1 MSQYVIY
8 GLLCLVL
15 SIFHEE
21 TLGDT
26 EALYIVTE
34 KLLKRG
40 FIAEDFWNK
49 VIFFCKYHIKSKT
62 RHDFLRRDI

>member
-1 MSQYVIY
+1 MY

-26 EALYIVTE
+26 EALYIVAE

-49 VIFFCKYHIKSKT
+49 VKNMVFRNVIFEI
-62 RHDFLRRDI
+62 

>member
-1 MSQYVIY
+1 MAQYVLY

-21 TLGDT
+21 TLGDA
-26 EALYIVTE
+26 EALYSVAE

-40 FIAEDFWNK
+40 FISEDFWNK
-49 VIFFCKYHIKSKT
+49 VIVNFVQSNNSPP
-62 RHDFLRRDI
+62 

>member
-1 MSQYVIY
+1 M
-8 GLLCLVL
+8 L

-26 EALYIVTE
+26 EALYIVAE

-49 VIFFCKYHIKSKT
+49 VLFCKYHTKSKT
-62 RHDFLRRDI
+62 RHDFLGCDI

>member
-1 MSQYVIY
+1 MY

-26 EALYIVTE
+26 EALYIVAE

-40 FIAEDFWNK
+40 FIAEDFWSK
-49 VIFFCKYHIKSKT
+49 VYFLVNITQKVKYMVFG
-62 RHDFLRRDI
+62 R